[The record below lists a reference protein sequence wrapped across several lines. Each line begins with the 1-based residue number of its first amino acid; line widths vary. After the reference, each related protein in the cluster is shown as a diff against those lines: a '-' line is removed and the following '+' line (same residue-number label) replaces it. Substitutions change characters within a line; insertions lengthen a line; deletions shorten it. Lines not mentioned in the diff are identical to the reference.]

1 MPMRPAPL
9 FARLLFPKA
18 QPHLQRQ
25 LFKQLVAAIII
36 GLVIAGIV
44 GAAMFYQAGRPPTR

>member
-1 MPMRPAPL
+1 MRPAPL